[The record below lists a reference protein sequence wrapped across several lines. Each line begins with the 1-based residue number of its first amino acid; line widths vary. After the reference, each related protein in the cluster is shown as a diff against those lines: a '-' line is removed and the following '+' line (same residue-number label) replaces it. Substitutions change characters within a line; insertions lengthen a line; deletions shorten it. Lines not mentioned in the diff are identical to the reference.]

1 MQTFRDVEW
10 FPLLPD
16 EEAEGSL
23 ELDSDDEDDDGAT
36 ESEPEIITRTRY
48 QRKLAATTP
57 PESPAT
63 KEVATGKA
71 PVDSPK
77 RRRSPSQVAVEK
89 ESKRLKQ
96 TSILDTTI
104 SLTRPMGPVLAAAEA
119 AGKDVKQFKAA
130 K

>member
-63 KEVATGKA
+63 KEVTTGKA
-71 PVDSPK
+71 PIDSPK
-77 RRRSPSQVAVEK
+77 RRRSPSQVE

-119 AGKDVKQFKAA
+119 AGKDVKQFKVA

>member
-48 QRKLAATTP
+48 
-57 PESPAT
+57 
-63 KEVATGKA
+63 
-71 PVDSPK
+71 
-77 RRRSPSQVAVEK
+77 
-89 ESKRLKQ
+89 
-96 TSILDTTI
+96 
-104 SLTRPMGPVLAAAEA
+104 
-119 AGKDVKQFKAA
+119 
-130 K
+130 